1 MKLKKGK
8 SLCFFSAKGG
18 VGKTINLINLAG
30 IFQQLGKKVLI
41 IDLDLYGGSVANA
54 LNKKYD
60 YSIYNLV
67 DDMIYNRFESFEKYV
82 VNATE
87 SIDVLCAPKDPRD
100 ASKIEIRYIEDVINN
115 AVFNYDIVLV
125 DTNHALTDFNLMA
138 LSVVD
143 QINFITTNDPLDLK
157 NLKSLIAI
165 FKDYDIKNYK
175 IVLNNSRDP
184 FKNYFSMYDIKHI
197 LNENINYTLSPE
209 LFLKDIEKRIMDGE
223 IISLDKKFASVM
235 SRDYKVFVLMA
246 TDLLNVG
253 EENGEE

>member
-30 IFQQLGKKVLI
+30 IFQQLDKKVLI
-41 IDLDLYGGSVANA
+41 IDLDLYCGNVANA

-60 YSIYNLV
+60 YSIFNV
-67 DDMIYNRFESFEKYV
+67 AEDMSYNRFESFEKYV
-82 VNATE
+82 VQAT
-87 SIDVLCAPKDPRD
+87 SHIDILCAPKDPRD
-100 ASKIEIRYIEDVINN
+100 ASKIEIKYIEDIINN
-115 AVFNYDIVLV
+115 AVFNYDVVLV

-184 FKNYFSMYDIKHI
+184 FKNYFTYFEIRKLLQH
-197 LNENINYTLSPE
+197 NIDYTLSTDM
-209 LFLKDIEKRIMDGE
+209 FLKDMDKMVMRGA
-223 IISLDKKFASVM
+223 IVSLDRSFADVM
-235 SRDYKVFVLMA
+235 TNDYNSFVNMA
-246 TDLLNVG
+246 TNLLKRGNK
-253 EENGEE
+253 

>member
-18 VGKTINLINLAG
+18 VGKTVNLINLAG
-30 IFQQLGKKVLI
+30 IFQQLDKKVLI

-67 DDMIYNRFESFEKYV
+67 DDMIFNRFESFDKYV
-82 VNATE
+82 VNAAE
-87 SIDVLCAPKDPRD
+87 KIDILCAPKDPRD
-100 ASKIEIRYIEDVINN
+100 ASKIEIKYIEDIINN
-115 AVFNYDIVLV
+115 AVFNYDVVLV

-165 FKDYDIKNYK
+165 FKDHDIKNYK
-175 IVLNNSRDP
+175 VVLNNSRDP
-184 FKNYFSMYDIKHI
+184 FKNYFSLFEIRKIIEH
-197 LNENINYTLSPE
+197 NIDYTLSSDMY
-209 LFLKDIEKRIMDGE
+209 LKDMEKFVMKGAIV
-223 IISLDKKFASVM
+223 SLDRKFADVM
-235 SRDYKVFVLMA
+235 VDDYKTFVLMA
-246 TDLLNVG
+246 TNLLEGDSYN
-253 EENGEE
+253 E